1 MAKDFL
7 KRLANGEVLVS
18 WGPIQTLL
26 QQEKGRSLEGHLAEW
41 IVNHPNDFQDVLK
54 AMYAAGSDIGAAG
67 VQGNNRYRLEAF
79 GLEDRVYELT
89 FKPLQLAREVTPEN
103 RYLVGQ
109 LGMTGRFL
117 EPVGDMTVDELY
129 KSYEEQIIPT
139 LEAGVDLFGVNENDT
154 DQLVVAIKA
163 VKDYCDLPVI
173 ALSLFYPTKRGIRT
187 LMGVD
192 VKTAV
197 ARLQEAGADVICA
210 TCGGISPIGEA
221 LTVIEEMR
229 QGCDQPL
236 MIRPDAGL
244 AQMIDGK
251 IVQLV
256 SPQEMANE
264 VPKWIAAGAQIV
276 GGCCGT
282 SLEHIKAISAAVKA
296 VKDKNNKETSSQ

>member
-7 KRLANGEVLVS
+7 QRLANGEVLVS

-26 QQEKGRSLEGHLAEW
+26 QQEKGRNLEGHLAEW
-41 IVNHPNDFQDVLK
+41 IVEHPNDFQDVLK

-89 FKPLQLAREVTPEN
+89 LKPLQLARAVTPEN
-103 RYLVGQ
+103 RYLEGC

-139 LEAGVDLFGVNENDT
+139 LEAKVDLFTVNENDT
-154 DQLVVAIKA
+154 EQLVVAIKA

-173 ALSLFYPTKRGIRT
+173 ALSLFYPTKKGFRT

-192 VKTAV
+192 VKTAS
-197 ARLQEAGADVICA
+197 ARLAEAGADVICA

-221 LTVIEEMR
+221 LTVVKEMR
-229 QGCDQPL
+229 QGCDKPL

-244 AQMIDGK
+244 AQLINGK
-251 IVQLV
+251 TVQPV
-256 SPQEMANE
+256 TPQEMAKE
-264 VPKWIAAGAQIV
+264 VPGWIAAGAQIV

-282 SLEHIKAISAAVKA
+282 SLKHIKAISAVVKGL
-296 VKDKNNKETSSQ
+296 K